1 VFHRHVNQYSRTKIA
16 GIACSATDLGDSV
29 PVELAAQLE
38 KTGTLRA
45 HGLAP
50 NWHKAPRFWC
60 LLYTETRRLIQA
72 FYRSNTLQR
81 KGSREMYRHG
91 RVENVFSTGEHST
104 ALHRVTIAG
113 ERMYY
118 RVRFTA
124 AQSIWVISSCTT
136 CAVTCPVAWLNR
148 F

>member
-50 NWHKAPRFWC
+50 KLA
-60 LLYTETRRLIQA
+60 Q
-72 FYRSNTLQR
+72 
-81 KGSREMYRHG
+81 G
-91 RVENVFSTGEHST
+91 
-104 ALHRVTIAG
+104 
-113 ERMYY
+113 
-118 RVRFTA
+118 TA
-124 AQSIWVISSCTT
+124 AFGICFIQKH
-136 CAVTCPVAWLNR
+136 AG
-148 F
+148 